1 MHVSFFVR
9 ERHDFLLY
17 PEEGGGGGVLS
28 FMAYTGRLY
37 PKAWGRGVGNKY
49 LYGEA
54 TSRGPPYPS
63 RKRSRFVIDSYFM
76 AVHFQQLKGIQ
87 SSKTGA
93 ISQ

>member
-1 MHVSFFVR
+1 MHVSFLVR
-9 ERHDFLLY
+9 ECHDLLLY
-17 PEEGGGGGVLS
+17 PEEGGGGVLS
-28 FMAYTGRLY
+28 YMPYTGRLH
-37 PKAWGRGVGNKY
+37 PKARGRGVGNKY

-63 RKRSRFVIDSYFM
+63 RKLSRFVIDSYLM
-76 AVHFQQLKGIQ
+76 TVHFQQLKGIQ

>member
-17 PEEGGGGGVLS
+17 PEEGGGGGGTL
-28 FMAYTGRLY
+28 LY
-37 PKAWGRGVGNKY
+37 GLYGEAPPESLGRGVGNKY

-76 AVHFQQLKGIQ
+76 SVHFQQLKGIQ

>member
-17 PEEGGGGGVLS
+17 PEEGGGGGVRS
-28 FMAYTGRLY
+28 YMAYTGRLH
-37 PKAWGRGVGNKY
+37 PKAWGKGVGNKY

-76 AVHFQQLKGIQ
+76 TVHFQQLKGPT
-87 SSKTGA
+87 KLKNGCH
-93 ISQ
+93 